1 MTLHAV
7 RHFADLSVG
16 PNATCFI
23 LSSGQISPAGVIVL
37 PHKGKKLCLWPQ
49 TAFVMWLAYDAT
61 LSLSYSLAWLERF
74 RRSYRVR
81 SVEDL
86 ASFVINVWLL
96 ASLSPMVSMVRQEPS
111 ACWRFS
117 RMEIRDGG
125 CARWEANSPAPDVW
139 CNAITLNRTVQR
151 TRNLPYRT
159 PTTLMSL
166 VKLPIKNMRPAAM
179 LKE

>member
-125 CARWEANSPAPDVW
+125 CATIELDEKLTTQHPTCDAMQSLLTGLFKGREISLTERRRRWWA
-139 CNAITLNRTVQR
+139 
-151 TRNLPYRT
+151 
-159 PTTLMSL
+159 
-166 VKLPIKNMRPAAM
+166 
-179 LKE
+179 